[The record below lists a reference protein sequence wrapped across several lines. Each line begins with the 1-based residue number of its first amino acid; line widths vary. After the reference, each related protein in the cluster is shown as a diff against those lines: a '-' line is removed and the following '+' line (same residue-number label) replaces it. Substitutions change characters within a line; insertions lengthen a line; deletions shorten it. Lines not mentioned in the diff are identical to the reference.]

1 MAEQN
6 RCPTT
11 VSATTSVCATQQTNS
26 PCPANCE
33 SCRFASLTTITIASQ
48 PSSPVSPLPTVTRF
62 SDNPNRCESTCELLC
77 NESLAQT
84 ECTHLVCM
92 LMSYYRSVAAEAAAT
107 ATLHP
112 SSQALPSPILEA
124 QNFNTRIETVI
135 ASSTAL
141 IAQAQAQLA
150 APNLAPAELTAEE
163 QAEAKRNSA
172 WDVLYKQREDD
183 IACIS
188 ASNEAS
194 FEDQELAALLNDAEM
209 GNLTVPDCS
218 DLLTWDSNSGF
229 DAKAVCIGVS
239 VHKLMA
245 KFGN

>member
-1 MAEQN
+1 
-6 RCPTT
+6 
-11 VSATTSVCATQQTNS
+11 
-26 PCPANCE
+26 
-33 SCRFASLTTITIASQ
+33 
-48 PSSPVSPLPTVTRF
+48 
-62 SDNPNRCESTCELLC
+62 
-77 NESLAQT
+77 
-84 ECTHLVCM
+84 
-92 LMSYYRSVAAEAAAT
+92 MSFNRSVAAETAAAAAPT
-107 ATLHP
+107 P
-112 SSQALPSPILEA
+112 NSQTPPSPILEA
-124 QNFNTRIETVI
+124 QNFNHRVETAI

-150 APNLAPAELTAEE
+150 APSLAPTELTAEE
-163 QAEAKRNSA
+163 QAEAERNSA
-172 WDVLYKQREDD
+172 WDALYQQREDD

-194 FEDQELAALLNDAEM
+194 FQGLSALLNDAEM

-218 DLLTWDSNSGF
+218 DLLTWDANSGF

>member
-1 MAEQN
+1 
-6 RCPTT
+6 
-11 VSATTSVCATQQTNS
+11 
-26 PCPANCE
+26 
-33 SCRFASLTTITIASQ
+33 
-48 PSSPVSPLPTVTRF
+48 
-62 SDNPNRCESTCELLC
+62 
-77 NESLAQT
+77 
-84 ECTHLVCM
+84 M
-92 LMSYYRSVAAEAAAT
+92 LMSYYRSVTAEAAAT
-107 ATLHP
+107 ATLNP

-124 QNFNTRIETVI
+124 QNFNTRIETAI

-172 WDVLYKQREDD
+172 WDVLYQQREDD

-229 DAKAVCIGVS
+229 DAKAVCTGVS